1 MKSLHQIDFQKHIQY
16 KHSCKTNESR
26 ETPYRSFEEL
36 LTSIT
41 RSVLCALWL
50 VGAPPLSIIPIAQVN
65 DDIEATTVCDDGTHA
80 LRGTDALNLGT
91 CRSHPAAQGTRLPK
105 GRWALGLE
113 RGFPALVLSKFWDAK
128 FDREISQAP
137 FAMDFLNAT
146 VHNIQNLKHQLPEIT
161 NSGTV

>member
-26 ETPYRSFEEL
+26 ETPYRSSEEL

-91 CRSHPAAQGTRLPK
+91 CRSHPAAQRTRLPK
-105 GRWALGLE
+105 GRWAIGLKP
-113 RGFPALVLSKFWDAK
+113 GFSEPWLLYQSSWDMKIYRDSHKPLSLWIT
-128 FDREISQAP
+128 REAGLPTQ
-137 FAMDFLNAT
+137 LN
-146 VHNIQNLKHQLPEIT
+146 T
-161 NSGTV
+161 NRRHS